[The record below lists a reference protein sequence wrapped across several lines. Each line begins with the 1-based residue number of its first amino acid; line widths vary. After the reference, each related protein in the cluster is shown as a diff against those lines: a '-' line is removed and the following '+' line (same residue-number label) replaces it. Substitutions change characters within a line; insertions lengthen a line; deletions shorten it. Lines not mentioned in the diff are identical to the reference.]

1 VKETKG
7 GVALSQ
13 ENQSCLR
20 FSLEESLWFRK
31 GQEVEEL
38 VSISLDPD
46 ITIQENDQYVTI
58 RGSLE
63 LTGEYKSY
71 ETNNE
76 NEDESVTS
84 QKFVERVD
92 TLEEGTCEFAHRFP
106 VDITIPNNRI
116 QSIYDIDVLVES
128 FDYSIPER
136 SCLKLAAELTISGLY
151 GTGQQQ
157 QQQEEVEEIEV
168 VYRAEPENEEVEEVE
183 VELEAVQS
191 SFQDNFLFEAEA
203 RRQQEEESV
212 EVLPKFPT
220 FNYQPQE
227 EIDEEENESTWDL
240 QEAISE
246 ENQPTWNLQEARNQ
260 QNQPAWN
267 FQAANSEENQHAWN
281 SQELNSEENQHA
293 WNIQEA
299 NSEDNQAAWNIQEA
313 NSEDNEAAWNIQE
326 ANSENN
332 QPTWNIQEVKSVE
345 NQPSWHLQEA
355 RSEASQPVQEA
366 AEGVVVE
373 AEPAPTGQLEVEVN
387 QVEESSSSHEEP
399 PPKNVK
405 KKKAP
410 KKKTMTLT
418 EFFARK
424 DDSTGHAKVKI
435 CIVQKGDTV
444 SSVADRYDVSVQ
456 NLLRVNN
463 LEINQDVYE
472 GQVLYI
478 PSSLAKK

>member
-1 VKETKG
+1 MKETKG

-63 LTGEYKSY
+63 LSGEYKSY
-71 ETNNE
+71 EPYNE

-84 QKFVERVD
+84 QKFIERVD
-92 TLEEGTCEFAHRFP
+92 ELEEGTCEFSHRFP

-151 GTGQQQ
+151 GIEQQQ
-157 QQQEEVEEIEV
+157 QQQRQDEPVELELELEVLHHSETENF
-168 VYRAEPENEEVEEVE
+168 NEEDEVVE
-183 VELEAVQS
+183 VELASVQS
-191 SFQDNFLFEAEA
+191 SYQDNFLFEAEA
-203 RRQQEEESV
+203 RKPQEEESV
-212 EVLPKFPT
+212 EILPKFPT
-220 FNYQPQE
+220 FNYQPRE
-227 EIDEEENESTWDL
+227 DFEEEAT
-240 QEAISE
+240 
-246 ENQPTWNLQEARNQ
+246 
-260 QNQPAWN
+260 
-267 FQAANSEENQHAWN
+267 
-281 SQELNSEENQHA
+281 
-293 WNIQEA
+293 
-299 NSEDNQAAWNIQEA
+299 
-313 NSEDNEAAWNIQE
+313 
-326 ANSENN
+326 
-332 QPTWNIQEVKSVE
+332 
-345 NQPSWHLQEA
+345 QPSWDFQEA
-355 RSEASQPVQEA
+355 RSEASHPEA
-366 AEGVVVE
+366 AIQEEVVE
-373 AEPAPTGQLEVEVN
+373 VNPAPTQTPTVEFEEEVHP
-387 QVEESSSSHEEP
+387 VEESSSSPEEA

-405 KKKAP
+405 KKKPA
-410 KKKTMTLT
+410 KKKSMTLT

-424 DDSTGHAKVKI
+424 DESSAQAKVKV
-435 CIVQKGDTV
+435 CIIQKGDTV

-463 LEINQDVYE
+463 LEINQDIFE

-478 PSSLAKK
+478 PNSLAKK

>member
-71 ETNNE
+71 EPNNE
-76 NEDESVTS
+76 NENEGVTS

-92 TLEEGTCEFAHRFP
+92 AREEGTCEFSHRFP

-151 GTGQQQ
+151 GTEQQQ
-157 QQQEEVEEIEV
+157 KQAQEEVVELEVSPRFETENIVEE
-168 VYRAEPENEEVEEVE
+168 AEEVEVE
-183 VELEAVQS
+183 VELEFVPS
-191 SFQDNFLFEAEA
+191 SNQDNFLFEAEA
-203 RRQQEEESV
+203 RKPQEDESV
-212 EVLPKFPT
+212 EILPKFPT

-227 EIDEEENESTWDL
+227 EVEEEVNQPLWDFQEARNEASQPSWDL
-240 QEAISE
+240 QETRSE
-246 ENQPTWNLQEARNQ
+246 
-260 QNQPAWN
+260 
-267 FQAANSEENQHAWN
+267 S
-281 SQELNSEENQHA
+281 
-293 WNIQEA
+293 
-299 NSEDNQAAWNIQEA
+299 
-313 NSEDNEAAWNIQE
+313 
-326 ANSENN
+326 
-332 QPTWNIQEVKSVE
+332 
-345 NQPSWHLQEA
+345 NQPSWEYEETKSEDSQPSWNFQEA
-355 RSEASQPVQEA
+355 RSEGSQPEETPQE
-366 AEGVVVE
+366 EVHEV
-373 AEPAPTGQLEVEVN
+373 EPAPAPTIQFEEEVN
-387 QVEESSSSHEEP
+387 TVEESSSSPEEP
-399 PPKNVK
+399 PKNMK

-410 KKKTMTLT
+410 KKKSMTLT

-424 DDSTGHAKVKI
+424 DEGSAQAKVKI

-444 SSVADRYDVSVQ
+444 NSVADRYDVSVQ
-456 NLLRVNN
+456 NLLRSNN
-463 LEINQDVYE
+463 LELTQDIFE

-478 PSSLAKK
+478 PGSFAKK

>member
-71 ETNNE
+71 EANDGS
-76 NEDESVTS
+76 EDEVFTS
-84 QKFVERVD
+84 QKFVERVAER
-92 TLEEGTCEFAHRFP
+92 EEGSCEFSHRFP

-128 FDYSIPER
+128 FDYSLPER
-136 SCLKLAAELTISGLY
+136 SCLKLSAELTISGLY
-151 GTGQQQ
+151 GSEQ
-157 QQQEEVEEIEV
+157 QQQEE
-168 VYRAEPENEEVEEVE
+168 EPEYEVLNRTETLAAEEEVFVE
-183 VELEAVQS
+183 QETVQS
-191 SFQDNFLFEAEA
+191 AYEENFLFEVEA
-203 RRQQEEESV
+203 RKQQEEESV

-227 EIDEEENESTWDL
+227 VDEEEDYE
-240 QEAISE
+240 
-246 ENQPTWNLQEARNQ
+246 PVWNLQEAR
-260 QNQPAWN
+260 
-267 FQAANSEENQHAWN
+267 SESSHHDEVIFEH
-281 SQELNSEENQHA
+281 
-293 WNIQEA
+293 
-299 NSEDNQAAWNIQEA
+299 
-313 NSEDNEAAWNIQE
+313 EAAPHTHFEEDVTI
-326 ANSENN
+326 
-332 QPTWNIQEVKSVE
+332 
-345 NQPSWHLQEA
+345 
-355 RSEASQPVQEA
+355 
-366 AEGVVVE
+366 
-373 AEPAPTGQLEVEVN
+373 
-387 QVEESSSSHEEP
+387 VEESSSSSDDII
-399 PPKNVK
+399 KKVK
-405 KKKAP
+405 KKLT
-410 KKKTMTLT
+410 KKKSMTLT

-424 DDSTGHAKVKI
+424 DESSGQVKVKV
-435 CIVQKGDTV
+435 CIVQKGDTLDGL
-444 SSVADRYDVSVQ
+444 ADRYDVTVP

-463 LEINQDVYE
+463 LELNQDVYE

-478 PSSLAKK
+478 PATLAKK

>member
-1 VKETKG
+1 MEDTKG

-31 GQEVEEL
+31 GQEVADL

-71 ETNNE
+71 EANNGS
-76 NEDESVTS
+76 EDEEFTS
-84 QKFVERVD
+84 QKFVERV
-92 TLEEGTCEFAHRFP
+92 EELDEERNCEFSHRFP

-136 SCLKLAAELTISGLY
+136 SCLKLSAELTISGLY
-151 GTGQQQ
+151 ATGQQQ
-157 QQQEEVEEIEV
+157 EQQEQEEPEQEQLQLEEEEELEYETLHRTELEYEDTDEEVEI
-168 VYRAEPENEEVEEVE
+168 E
-183 VELEAVQS
+183 VELEVEQPAVQS
-191 SFQDNFLFEAEA
+191 SFEDNFLFEAEA
-203 RRQQEEESV
+203 RKQKEEEEPV
-212 EVLPKFPT
+212 EVVPKFPT
-220 FNYQPQE
+220 FNYQPQVE
-227 EIDEEENESTWDL
+227 YEEEEYEPSWDF

-246 ENQPTWNLQEARNQ
+246 GTQP
-260 QNQPAWN
+260 
-267 FQAANSEENQHAWN
+267 EEY
-281 SQELNSEENQHA
+281 
-293 WNIQEA
+293 
-299 NSEDNQAAWNIQEA
+299 
-313 NSEDNEAAWNIQE
+313 
-326 ANSENN
+326 
-332 QPTWNIQEVKSVE
+332 K
-345 NQPSWHLQEA
+345 PSRDFQEA
-355 RSEASQPVQEA
+355 RSEGKHPEEEVIIIEEA
-366 AEGVVVE
+366 VPHHHHGHHHDHHH
-373 AEPAPTGQLEVEVN
+373 
-387 QVEESSSSHEEP
+387 EETIGEESSSSSHEES
-399 PPKNVK
+399 PKHQK

-410 KKKTMTLT
+410 KKKSMTLT

-424 DDSTGHAKVKI
+424 DERTGQTRLTI

-444 SSVADRYDVSVQ
+444 SSVADRYDVTVP

-463 LEINQDVYE
+463 LELNQDVYE

-478 PSSLAKK
+478 PSTFAKK

>member
-1 VKETKG
+1 M
-7 GVALSQ
+7 SQ

-38 VSISLDPD
+38 ISISLDPD

-76 NEDESVTS
+76 NDEGFTS

-92 TLEEGTCEFAHRFP
+92 EREEGTCEFSHRFP

-151 GTGQQQ
+151 GTEQQQ
-157 QQQEEVEEIEV
+157 QQSQQEQLEEIEV
-168 VYRAEPENEEVEEVE
+168 QEQPEVVAELEVLHRSETDNFDEEAQEVE
-183 VELEAVQS
+183 VELTSVQS
-191 SFQDNFLFEAEA
+191 SYKDNFLFEVEA
-203 RRQQEEESV
+203 RKPQKEESV

-227 EIDEEENESTWDL
+227 EVEEEESY
-240 QEAISE
+240 
-246 ENQPTWNLQEARNQ
+246 
-260 QNQPAWN
+260 
-267 FQAANSEENQHAWN
+267 
-281 SQELNSEENQHA
+281 
-293 WNIQEA
+293 
-299 NSEDNQAAWNIQEA
+299 
-313 NSEDNEAAWNIQE
+313 
-326 ANSENN
+326 
-332 QPTWNIQEVKSVE
+332 
-345 NQPSWHLQEA
+345 QPSWSFQEA
-355 RSEASQPVQEA
+355 RSEASHPEEAPVPFEDVG
-366 AEGVVVE
+366 EEV
-373 AEPAPTGQLEVEVN
+373 PAPTPAPTVQFEEEVMTA
-387 QVEESSSSHEEP
+387 EESSSSPEEP
-399 PPKNVK
+399 PAKNIK
-405 KKKAP
+405 KKKAA
-410 KKKTMTLT
+410 KKKSMTLT

-424 DDSTGHAKVKI
+424 DESTEHARVKI

-444 SSVADRYDVSVQ
+444 NTVADRYDVSVP

-463 LEINQDVYE
+463 LELTQDIFE

-478 PSSLAKK
+478 PGSLAKK

>member
-1 VKETKG
+1 MKETKG

-71 ETNNE
+71 EPNNE
-76 NEDESVTS
+76 NENEGVTS

-92 TLEEGTCEFAHRFP
+92 AREEGTCEFSHRFP

-136 SCLKLAAELTISGLY
+136 SCIKLAAELTISGLY
-151 GTGQQQ
+151 GTEQQQ
-157 QQQEEVEEIEV
+157 KQAQEEV
-168 VYRAEPENEEVEEVE
+168 
-183 VELEAVQS
+183 VELEVSPRFETENIVEEAVEVDVKVELASVPS
-191 SFQDNFLFEAEA
+191 SNQDNFLFEAEA
-203 RRQQEEESV
+203 RKPQEDESV
-212 EVLPKFPT
+212 EILPKFPT

-227 EIDEEENESTWDL
+227 EVEEEVNQPLWDFQEARNEASQPSWDL
-240 QEAISE
+240 QETRSE
-246 ENQPTWNLQEARNQ
+246 
-260 QNQPAWN
+260 
-267 FQAANSEENQHAWN
+267 S
-281 SQELNSEENQHA
+281 
-293 WNIQEA
+293 
-299 NSEDNQAAWNIQEA
+299 
-313 NSEDNEAAWNIQE
+313 
-326 ANSENN
+326 
-332 QPTWNIQEVKSVE
+332 
-345 NQPSWHLQEA
+345 NQPSWEYQETRSESNQPSWEYEETKSEDSQPSWNFQEA
-355 RSEASQPVQEA
+355 RSEGSQPEETPQE
-366 AEGVVVE
+366 EVHEV
-373 AEPAPTGQLEVEVN
+373 EPAPAPTIQFEEEVN
-387 QVEESSSSHEEP
+387 TVEESSSSPEEP
-399 PPKNVK
+399 PKNMK

-410 KKKTMTLT
+410 KKKSMTLT

-424 DDSTGHAKVKI
+424 DEGSAQAKVKI

-444 SSVADRYDVSVQ
+444 NSVADRYDVSVQ
-456 NLLRVNN
+456 NLLRSNN
-463 LEINQDVYE
+463 LELTQDIFE

-478 PSSLAKK
+478 PGSFAKK

>member
-1 VKETKG
+1 
-7 GVALSQ
+7 
-13 ENQSCLR
+13 
-20 FSLEESLWFRK
+20 LWFRK

-58 RGSLE
+58 KGSLE

-71 ETNNE
+71 ETTNE
-76 NEDESVTS
+76 NDDESVAS

-92 TLEEGTCEFAHRFP
+92 EREEGTCEFAHRFP

-116 QSIYDIDVLVES
+116 QSIYDIDVIVES

-151 GTGQQQ
+151 GTEQSEQQQ
-157 QQQEEVEEIEV
+157 EEVEQIEVVHRAQPENEEVEEIEV
-168 VYRAEPENEEVEEVE
+168 EMA
-183 VELEAVQS
+183 AVQS
-191 SFQDNFLFEAEA
+191 SYQDNFLFEAEA
-203 RRQQEEESV
+203 RKQQEEESV
-212 EVLPKFPT
+212 EILPKFPT

-227 EIDEEENESTWDL
+227 EIEEEEEES
-240 QEAISE
+240 
-246 ENQPTWNLQEARNQ
+246 QPTWNFQEARSEES
-260 QNQPAWN
+260 QPTWN
-267 FQAANSEENQHAWN
+267 FQEARSEE
-281 SQELNSEENQHA
+281 S
-293 WNIQEA
+293 
-299 NSEDNQAAWNIQEA
+299 
-313 NSEDNEAAWNIQE
+313 
-326 ANSENN
+326 
-332 QPTWNIQEVKSVE
+332 QPTWNIQEAKNEE
-345 NQPSWHLQEA
+345 NQPAGNHEEVNSEVNEPVWNLQEA
-355 RSEASQPVQEA
+355 RSEGSQPEKEA
-366 AEGVVVE
+366 AEAIIVE
-373 AEPAPTGQLEVEVN
+373 VEPAPTAQFEEEVH
-387 QVEESSSSHEEP
+387 QTEESSSSPEEA

-410 KKKTMTLT
+410 KKKSMTLT

-424 DDSTGHAKVKI
+424 DESSAHAKVKV

-463 LEINQDVYE
+463 LEINQDIFE

-478 PSSLAKK
+478 PGSLAKK

>member
-1 VKETKG
+1 M
-7 GVALSQ
+7 SQ

-76 NEDESVTS
+76 SEEEGVVS

-92 TLEEGTCEFAHRFP
+92 ASEEGTCEFSHRFP

-151 GTGQQQ
+151 GTDQLQQP
-157 QQQEEVEEIEV
+157 QEEVEEIEV
-168 VYRAEPENEEVEEVE
+168 VHRAELENADEEVE
-183 VELEAVQS
+183 VELETVQS
-191 SFQDNFLFEAEA
+191 NYQDNFLFEAEA
-203 RRQQEEESV
+203 RKPQEEESV

-227 EIDEEENESTWDL
+227 EMEEEENEPAWEL
-240 QEAISE
+240 QAARNEG
-246 ENQPTWNLQEARNQ
+246 NQP
-260 QNQPAWN
+260 
-267 FQAANSEENQHAWN
+267 S
-281 SQELNSEENQHA
+281 
-293 WNIQEA
+293 WNIQEEK
-299 NSEDNQAAWNIQEA
+299 NDE
-313 NSEDNEAAWNIQE
+313 
-326 ANSENN
+326 N
-332 QPTWNIQEVKSVE
+332 QPALNIPEVKSE
-345 NQPSWHLQEA
+345 ESQPAWYLQEA
-355 RSEASQPVQEA
+355 RSEAGVPGPED
-366 AEGVVVE
+366 AEEIVSE
-373 AEPAPTGQLEVEVN
+373 AEQAPAGQVEEEVN
-387 QVEESSSSHEEP
+387 QVEESSSAHEAP

-405 KKKAP
+405 KKKAA
-410 KKKTMTLT
+410 KKKSMTLT

-424 DDSTGHAKVKI
+424 DESTEQARVKI

-444 SSVADRYDVSVQ
+444 NSVADRYDVSVQ

-478 PSSLAKK
+478 PSSFAKK

>member
-1 VKETKG
+1 MKETKG

-71 ETNNE
+71 EPTNE
-76 NEDESVTS
+76 NKNEDVTS

-92 TLEEGTCEFAHRFP
+92 AREGGNCEFSHRFP

-151 GTGQQQ
+151 GIEQQQKQQQ
-157 QQQEEVEEIEV
+157 QPQEEVVELELIPRSEIEFFEEDDEEIEV
-168 VYRAEPENEEVEEVE
+168 
-183 VELEAVQS
+183 ELASVQS
-191 SFQDNFLFEAEA
+191 SYQDNFLFEAEA
-203 RRQQEEESV
+203 RKLQEEDESV
-212 EVLPKFPT
+212 EILPKFPT

-227 EIDEEENESTWDL
+227 DVEEEANQPSLDFVEARSESSKPAWEFEETR
-240 QEAISE
+240 SE
-246 ENQPTWNLQEARNQ
+246 SSQPTWN
-260 QNQPAWN
+260 
-267 FQAANSEENQHAWN
+267 F
-281 SQELNSEENQHA
+281 
-293 WNIQEA
+293 
-299 NSEDNQAAWNIQEA
+299 
-313 NSEDNEAAWNIQE
+313 
-326 ANSENN
+326 
-332 QPTWNIQEVKSVE
+332 
-345 NQPSWHLQEA
+345 QEA
-355 RSEASQPVQEA
+355 RSEASQP
-366 AEGVVVE
+366 AETIQPEVVE
-373 AEPAPTGQLEVEVN
+373 VEPAPPPTAQFEEEVHPA
-387 QVEESSSSHEEP
+387 EESSSAHEEA
-399 PPKNVK
+399 PPKNIK

-410 KKKTMTLT
+410 KKKSMTLT

-424 DDSTGHAKVKI
+424 DESSAQAKVKV

-444 SSVADRYDVSVQ
+444 NSVADRYDVSVQ
-456 NLLRVNN
+456 NLMRINN
-463 LEINQDVYE
+463 LELSQDIFE

-478 PSSLAKK
+478 PGSLTKK

>member
-1 VKETKG
+1 MKETKG

-71 ETNNE
+71 ETNHE
-76 NEDESVTS
+76 NEDEGVIS

-92 TLEEGTCEFAHRFP
+92 TREEGTCEFSHRFP

-151 GTGQQQ
+151 GTEQQQ
-157 QQQEEVEEIEV
+157 QPQEEVEEIEV
-168 VYRAEPENEEVEEVE
+168 VHRTQPNEIEEDVEEVE

-191 SFQDNFLFEAEA
+191 SYKDSFLFEAEA
-203 RRQQEEESV
+203 RKPQEEESV

-227 EIDEEENESTWDL
+227 EIVDEDNEPAW
-240 QEAISE
+240 EVHAARSE
-246 ENQPTWNLQEARNQ
+246 ESQPSWELQEARNAENQ
-260 QNQPAWN
+260 PPWYHQEVNSEETQPAWN
-267 FQAANSEENQHAWN
+267 FQEVKSEE
-281 SQELNSEENQHA
+281 S
-293 WNIQEA
+293 
-299 NSEDNQAAWNIQEA
+299 
-313 NSEDNEAAWNIQE
+313 
-326 ANSENN
+326 
-332 QPTWNIQEVKSVE
+332 QPTWELEEVKSAE
-345 NQPSWHLQEA
+345 NQPAWEFQEA
-355 RSEASQPVQEA
+355 RSESSHPEQET
-366 AEGVVVE
+366 AEEIVSKVK
-373 AEPAPTGQLEVEVN
+373 PAPTAHVEGS
-387 QVEESSSSHEEP
+387 QVEESSSSSEEA

-405 KKKAP
+405 KKKPA
-410 KKKTMTLT
+410 KKKSMTLT

-424 DDSTGHAKVKI
+424 DESSEQARVKI

-444 SSVADRYDVSVQ
+444 DTVAGRYDVSVQ

-463 LEINQDVYE
+463 LEINQDVFE

-478 PSSLAKK
+478 PSSPVKK

>member
-1 VKETKG
+1 M
-7 GVALSQ
+7 SQ

-76 NEDESVTS
+76 SEEEGVVS

-92 TLEEGTCEFAHRFP
+92 ASEEGTCEFSHRFP

-151 GTGQQQ
+151 GTDQLQQP
-157 QQQEEVEEIEV
+157 QEEVEEIEV
-168 VYRAEPENEEVEEVE
+168 VYRAELEKANEEVEEVE
-183 VELEAVQS
+183 VELETVQS
-191 SFQDNFLFEAEA
+191 NYQDNFLFEAEA
-203 RRQQEEESV
+203 RKPQEEESV

-227 EIDEEENESTWDL
+227 EMEEEENEPVWEL
-240 QEAISE
+240 QAARNEG
-246 ENQPTWNLQEARNQ
+246 NQP
-260 QNQPAWN
+260 
-267 FQAANSEENQHAWN
+267 SWN
-281 SQELNSEENQHA
+281 SQEEKNDENQPA
-293 WNIQEA
+293 LNI
-299 NSEDNQAAWNIQEA
+299 
-313 NSEDNEAAWNIQE
+313 
-326 ANSENN
+326 
-332 QPTWNIQEVKSVE
+332 PEVKSE
-345 NQPSWHLQEA
+345 ESQPAWYLQEA
-355 RSEASQPVQEA
+355 RSEAGVPGPED
-366 AEGVVVE
+366 AEEIVSE
-373 AEPAPTGQLEVEVN
+373 AEHAPAG
-387 QVEESSSSHEEP
+387 QVEESSSAHEEP

-405 KKKAP
+405 KKKAA
-410 KKKTMTLT
+410 KKKSMTLT

-424 DDSTGHAKVKI
+424 DESTEQARVKI

-444 SSVADRYDVSVQ
+444 NSVADRYDVSVQ

-478 PSSLAKK
+478 PSSFAKK

>member
-1 VKETKG
+1 MKETKG

-71 ETNNE
+71 EPTNE
-76 NEDESVTS
+76 NEDENVTS

-92 TLEEGTCEFAHRFP
+92 AREGGNCEFSHRFP

-151 GTGQQQ
+151 GIEQQQKQQQ
-157 QQQEEVEEIEV
+157 QQPQEEVVELELIPRSEIEFFEEDDEEIED
-168 VYRAEPENEEVEEVE
+168 
-183 VELEAVQS
+183 ELESVHS
-191 SFQDNFLFEAEA
+191 SYQDNFLFEAEA
-203 RRQQEEESV
+203 RKPQEEDESV
-212 EVLPKFPT
+212 EILPKFPT
-220 FNYQPQE
+220 FNYQPRE
-227 EIDEEENESTWDL
+227 DVEEEANQPSLDFV
-240 QEAISE
+240 EARSE
-246 ENQPTWNLQEARNQ
+246 ASKPSLDFVEARSEASKPAWEFEETRSEASKPTWN
-260 QNQPAWN
+260 
-267 FQAANSEENQHAWN
+267 F
-281 SQELNSEENQHA
+281 
-293 WNIQEA
+293 
-299 NSEDNQAAWNIQEA
+299 
-313 NSEDNEAAWNIQE
+313 
-326 ANSENN
+326 
-332 QPTWNIQEVKSVE
+332 
-345 NQPSWHLQEA
+345 QEA
-355 RSEASQPVQEA
+355 RSEASQP
-366 AEGVVVE
+366 AEGIQPEVVE
-373 AEPAPTGQLEVEVN
+373 VEPVPPPTVQFEEEVN
-387 QVEESSSSHEEP
+387 PAEESSSAHEEA
-399 PPKNVK
+399 PPKNIK
-405 KKKAP
+405 KKKTP
-410 KKKTMTLT
+410 KKKSMTLT

-424 DDSTGHAKVKI
+424 DESSAQAKVKV

-444 SSVADRYDVSVQ
+444 NSVADRYDVSVQ
-456 NLLRVNN
+456 NLMRINN
-463 LEINQDVYE
+463 LELSQDIFE

-478 PSSLAKK
+478 PGSLTKK